1 MKNIWIVLAVC
12 LPFPAAAESV
22 SISGKVTDKS
32 GKPVA
37 GIWVGLEK
45 TMIAT
50 LTAND
55 GSWSLNGTTGV
66 VSRSTRSIPVT
77 RHLVHEGGRLRVSL
91 DGMDAK
97 GRNLSGHVVVDP
109 AMTAAAR
116 AAAEVFDTLL
126 YVRGTTRF
134 GQRLISSTPV
144 PSESFQTGTVALD
157 TNWTVPYT
165 THGDTLEYRSG
176 KSVEVGCRN
185 GALDVWESV
194 EGTDTERIQMTSN
207 GFELSYAGP
216 GSETNHYPTAAK
228 FRRLTGT
235 PGSLLGRFQLT
246 GIVFRPVATQ
256 IPDSVKTFIAA
267 DSAMSEHSMANLAL
281 TYEFTQNT
289 WAIVGWNP
297 LSFARQFLNE
307 WSYADEG
314 WYHSDDTTWEDMRRY
329 SDSAEYDIAVQIV
342 DSSTVRMTGAKT
354 GEIVTLHAATAANGF
369 DLTYSSSN
377 TAHATGTRQAIPTS
391 CPEAASWYEQF
402 RSANAFSSFTP
413 FAARRY
419 EPGPM
424 PSKPRRILPFF

>member
-97 GRNLSGHVVVDP
+97 GRNLSTQESTP
-109 AMTAAAR
+109 SPSRSITSARSAADY
-116 AAAEVFDTLL
+116 FDTLL
-126 YVRGTTRF
+126 YVHRNSLLTATPT
-134 GQRLISSTPV
+134 SSA
-144 PSESFQTGTVALD
+144 SFHAGTVALD
-157 TNWTVPYT
+157 TSRVFPYT
-165 THGDTLEYRSG
+165 RRGDTLEFMSDAYAVIDCS
-176 KSVEVGCRN
+176 STF
-185 GALDVWESV
+185 LTVWSSTAEPLLN
-194 EGTDTERIQMTSN
+194 RIQMTPEGIQLVFN
-207 GFELSYAGP
+207 GLSP
-216 GSETNHYPTAAK
+216 DETYQMVAK
-228 FRRLTGT
+228 FQRLVGI
-235 PGSLLGRFQLT
+235 PGSLIGRFQLVDQVYHPT
-246 GIVFRPVATQ
+246 IAIV
-256 IPDSVKTFIAA
+256 PDSTKKIIAE
-267 DSAMSEHSMANLAL
+267 DSASRAKVLAELAL
-281 TYEFTQNT
+281 VYEFTETEFRLVGGNT
-289 WAIVGWNP
+289 S
-297 LSFARQFLNE
+297 SFARQFLNE

-314 WYHSDDTTWEDMRRY
+314 MSYSSFDSTWSDDRRY
-329 SDSAEYDIAVQIV
+329 SDSARYDIAVQIV
-342 DSSTVRMTGAKT
+342 DSSTVRLTGAKT
-354 GEIVTLHAATAANGF
+354 GEIVTIRGTPVANGF
-369 DLTYSSSN
+369 DRTYSSSN
-377 TAHATGTRQAIPTS
+377 SAHATGTRLAVPTS
-391 CPEAASWYEQF
+391 CPEAADWYDSF